1 MKKIMIL
8 AFFLTANSVVFAQE
22 QAQPCNDC
30 NDSEQEAI
38 WVDPN
43 FEDNYE
49 DSDVNAQTP
58 EPQVSWP
65 GRNRDPFYDQ
75 VKGS

>member
-1 MKKIMIL
+1 MKKIISI
-8 AFFLTANSVVFAQE
+8 AFLIAANSLLFAQE
-22 QAQPCNDC
+22 QQPCGEC
-30 NDSEQEAI
+30 RDSEEEAI

-49 DSDVNAQTP
+49 DSDVDSEEP
-58 EPQVSWP
+58 EPRVSWP

-75 VKGS
+75 VKES